1 MPNRGDRHGYGLL
14 GQDKAEVLK
23 KAKNRRSVAL
33 YVKITPPEAIFVARN
48 IFSFHSLNVSQ
59 SLREPLLT
67 VCPPQ

>member
-33 YVKITPPEAIFVARN
+33 YIKITPPEAIFVARN
-48 IFSFHSLNVSQ
+48 NFSFHS
-59 SLREPLLT
+59 
-67 VCPPQ
+67 